1 MAQKKVK
8 TRIQQKH
15 DIEVNWNTASNAG
28 FVPLKGEIIIY
39 DSEYDADLCQ
49 YKTKPTYR
57 NYYICY
63 ERFKIGDGVS
73 NVGALPF
80 QPHPFVTPIKSYDN
94 DLAVG
99 VGDAEGAYTTIP
111 DGVFS
116 CEQSG
121 SSRQLEYYNFDEA
134 PVGYT
139 RTDYFIIDR
148 SFAGSVS
155 YFYCW
160 FYHTTRSDGF
170 NVYIKPSA
178 CLVSNWTMANT
189 VSDSAA
195 SSLLSAVSADGTG
208 SGYTVFQLQVS
219 LPADKEEAAG
229 DGAYMYN
236 EGIASIKITKIS
248 EDHILV
254 EPELFI
260 GGLA

>member
-15 DIEVNWNTASNAG
+15 DIEANWITASRAG

-73 NVGALPF
+73 SVGALPF
-80 QPHPFVTPIKSYDN
+80 QPHPFVAPIKTYDN

-99 VGDAEGAYTTIP
+99 GGDAEGSYTTIP

-116 CEQSG
+116 CEPTG
-121 SSRQLEYYNFDEA
+121 STRYLEYCNFDEA

-139 RTDYFIIDR
+139 RTDYFMIDR
-148 SFAGSVS
+148 CFDNAQ
-155 YFYCW
+155 YFNCW
-160 FYHTTRSDGF
+160 LYHTTRSDGF

-178 CLVSNWTMANT
+178 CLLSNWTMANT
-189 VSDSAA
+189 VSDGLAPSLSSTSAGG
-195 SSLLSAVSADGTG
+195 DE
-208 SGYTVFQLQVS
+208 GYTNFQIIVS

-229 DGAYMYN
+229 DGSYKYN
-236 EGIASIKITKIS
+236 EGIASIKITKMS
-248 EDHILV
+248 EDHVLV